1 MRLFLSVVYLAM
13 VTKTWLGFWNFFLRT
28 IRRSES
34 KIFHKVQPSNDKQ
47 EQEASLDY
55 SHTSTSPA
63 ARPTTSL
70 SPGSDSTRTRFPI
83 VQRSL
88 IHTFISVWTKL
99 FPIGL
104 EIVTYSNIL
113 SPRGRQRK
121 QRTWGPKPYKA
132 EVKTDVKLLWTSF
145 YSQPPPS
152 LLTGLLE
159 NPVWWGGAKLH
170 RPWPTAEEPP
180 RASVANIWKLQW
192 TGRGSEVQA
201 RCDSTWLY

>member
-152 LLTGLLE
+152 LLTRLLE
-159 NPVWWGGAKLH
+159 NPVWWGGQ
-170 RPWPTAEEPP
+170 
-180 RASVANIWKLQW
+180 AS
-192 TGRGSEVQA
+192 QA
-201 RCDSTWLY
+201 MTYCWGAPSGISC

>member
-1 MRLFLSVVYLAM
+1 MINKNRKRVLTTATLPLPLLRGHLLCCHLGLTRLARDFPSS
-13 VTKTWLGFWNFFLRT
+13 N
-28 IRRSES
+28 RR
-34 KIFHKVQPSNDKQ
+34 
-47 EQEASLDY
+47 
-55 SHTSTSPA
+55 
-63 ARPTTSL
+63 
-70 SPGSDSTRTRFPI
+70 
-83 VQRSL
+83 L

-113 SPRGRQRK
+113 SPRRRQRK

-152 LLTGLLE
+152 LLSQLLE
-159 NPVWWGGAKLH
+159 NPVWCRGGGWGGYKLH
-170 RPWPTAEEPP
+170 RPWPTAEQPP

-192 TGRGSEVQA
+192 TGRDSEVQA
-201 RCDSTWLY
+201 RCDSTWL